1 MLKWGNVLKKILVYI
16 PCHSDFADAI
26 SQAKH
31 LRSEFD
37 LHSSIPNALEW
48 QLEIVMSVNNFIPSE
63 SFKIEADK
71 FCDEVHYYGENLLA
85 DVNISQGFLIALR
98 KNPDLFW
105 VLSAN
110 DALVV
115 GGLTLILN
123 HFIINPNLDLL
134 VASESNVNK
143 QYRGK
148 DILESEKHNLHLGL
162 ISAVIYRMHKMSK
175 YFNVAPFLPWTGWSQ
190 LGVIRNAALGEES
203 LIVET
208 VPRKNLFLLERKELV
223 TVGKLY
229 AHSYFG
235 GLIHELMYKTGSRAR
250 HKIVRKFVYK
260 NFFLHHLYSQR
271 DKKFNG
277 ELLIITEHYLHW
289 NKKIAESL
297 IRSETPVS
305 YCLYRLVSKIPFEK
319 YQGNSFF
326 QKLRNY
332 LRDII

>member
-1 MLKWGNVLKKILVYI
+1 MLKKILVYI
-16 PCHSDFADAI
+16 PCHKDFADAI

-37 LHSSIPNALEW
+37 LCISDSNAPNW
-48 QLEIVMSVNNFIPSE
+48 KLEIVLSVNNFIPSE
-63 SFKIEADK
+63 SLKLEAEK

-110 DALVV
+110 DALVI
-115 GGLTLILN
+115 GGLAIILN
-123 HFIINPNLDLL
+123 HFTNNPDLDFL
-134 VASESNVNK
+134 VASESNIHK

-148 DILESEKHNLHLGL
+148 EILESEKLDLHLGL
-162 ISAVIYRMHKMSK
+162 ISAVIYRTRNISK

-190 LGVIRNAALGEES
+190 LGVIRNALIGEDS

-208 VPRKNLFLLERKELV
+208 VPRKNLFLLEKKELAM
-223 TVGKLY
+223 VGKLY

-235 GLIHELMYKTGSRAR
+235 GLIHELMYKNGSRAR
-250 HKIVRKFVYK
+250 HKIVRRFVFR

-271 DKKFNG
+271 DTEYKDD
-277 ELLIITEHYLHW
+277 LLIITEHYLHW

-297 IRSETPVS
+297 IRSETPIS
-305 YCLYRLVSKIPFEK
+305 YRLYQLLSKIPFEK
-319 YQGNSFF
+319 YQGNAFF
-326 QKLRNY
+326 LKLRNY